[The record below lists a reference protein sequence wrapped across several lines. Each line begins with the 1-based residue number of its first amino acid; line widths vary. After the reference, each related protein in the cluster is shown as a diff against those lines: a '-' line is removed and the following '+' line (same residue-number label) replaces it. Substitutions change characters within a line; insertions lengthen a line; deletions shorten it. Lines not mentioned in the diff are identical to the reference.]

1 MKVAVLV
8 AIVLGSVLPAHAQQ
22 SARAA
27 AAPSVKP
34 DPIAEAYAQFMLAA
48 RLEDDDDIDG
58 AIAAYKRAMTL
69 DPKAADIVAALA
81 DLYLRHDR
89 APDAI
94 STAEQ
99 ALKVDPKNAE
109 ANRVLG
115 TVYAG
120 MVSETPRAGRQTQQQ
135 NLARAIEHLERA
147 AERPAGQG
155 FADAN
160 LRAMLARLY
169 MAAGTF
175 DKAIPLL
182 TDLVKQEPGWED
194 GAVLLV
200 QAYASSGRT
209 AEAIQWLELNAA
221 DNPDLLP
228 TLADF
233 YNRENRPGDAAA
245 VYERALQ
252 GNTRSFELR
261 LRYGSTLLNLDDEK
275 SAARARDVLREAVAL
290 QADNERALFLL
301 SQAERR
307 SGEIDAA
314 EATARRLIA
323 RNSKN
328 ARGYFALAEALEERG
343 RYQAVVD
350 AIAPA
355 LPGFRSGEQREM
367 ALGMLLPHLG
377 FSYQQ
382 LGQFDRAVETFE
394 EARKLAPQD
403 LAVAG
408 YLAQAHVAAKNYAA
422 AIEVARAARAQ
433 RPDNVRMARLEA
445 EALRHSGQ
453 GDQAIGLLE
462 DLLKKQADNPEAYV
476 ALAQAYSSTNRG
488 PQAVKVLQDAEIKFP
503 AEESIT
509 FELGATF
516 DKMKRYAD
524 AEAAFRKLIA
534 RDPENAA
541 ALNYLGY
548 MFAERGERLDESV
561 DLLKRALQ
569 IEPHNGS
576 FLDSIGWAYF
586 KSGKLDLAEENLRRA
601 ADQLPANS
609 VVQDHYGD
617 LLSRLGRHDAAIEA
631 WTRALEGDGD
641 SIDRGDIDRKIRSA
655 RQKLPRR

>member
-1 MKVAVLV
+1 MKVAVFLLV
-8 AIVLGSVLPAHAQQ
+8 LLGSVFPAHAQRT
-22 SARAA
+22 APGAA
-27 AAPSVKP
+27 QGVKP
-34 DPIAEAYAQFMLAA
+34 DPIGEAYAQFLLAA
-48 RLEDDDDIDG
+48 RHEDDDDIDG

-69 DPKAADIVAALA
+69 DPKAADVVAALA

-89 APDAI
+89 VPDAI

-99 ALKVDPKNAE
+99 ALKVDPKNTE

-115 TVYAG
+115 TIYAG
-120 MVSETPRAGRQTQQQ
+120 MVSDSPRAGRQTQQQ
-135 NLARAIEHLERA
+135 NLTRAIEHLERA
-147 AERPAGQG
+147 AERPVGQG
-155 FADAN
+155 YADAN

-175 DKAIPLL
+175 DRAIVLL
-182 TDLVKQEPGWED
+182 TDLVKQEPGWQD

-209 AEAIQWLELNAA
+209 EEAIRWLEQNAGS
-221 DNPDLLP
+221 NPELLP

-233 YNRENRPGDAAA
+233 YSRQNRWTDAATA
-245 VYERALQ
+245 YERALQ
-252 GNTRSFELR
+252 GNPRSFDLR

-275 SAARARDVLREAVAL
+275 NVARARDVLREAVAL
-290 QADNERALFLL
+290 QADSERALFLL

-307 SGEIDAA
+307 SGEIEAA

-323 RNSKN
+323 RNAKSP
-328 ARGYFALAEALEERG
+328 RGYFALAEALEERA

-350 AIAPA
+350 ALAPA
-355 LPGFRSGEQREM
+355 LAGFRTGEQRET

-382 LGQFDRAVETFE
+382 LGQFDKAIETFE
-394 EARKLAPQD
+394 EARKAAPQD
-403 LAVAG
+403 AAVAA
-408 YLAQAHVAAKNYAA
+408 YLVQAYLGAKNYSAA
-422 AIEVARAARAQ
+422 AAAARAARAQ
-433 RPDNVRMARLEA
+433 HPDDIRLARLEA
-445 EALRHSGQ
+445 AALRYAGNADQ
-453 GDQAIGLLE
+453 GIGLLE
-462 DLLKKQADNPEAYV
+462 ELLKKQPDNPEAHV
-476 ALAQAYSSTNRG
+476 ALAQAYAGANRG
-488 PQAVKVLQDAEIKFP
+488 PQAVKVLQDAELRFP

-516 DKMKRYAD
+516 DKIKRHAD

-534 RDPENAA
+534 RDPGNAA

-569 IEPHNGS
+569 IEPNNGS

-586 KSGKLDLAEENLRRA
+586 KSGKLDLAEQNLRRA
-601 ADQLPANS
+601 AEQLPANS

-617 LLSRLGRHDAAIEA
+617 VLGRLGRHDAAIEA
-631 WTRALEGDGD
+631 WSRALAGDGD
-641 SIDRGDIDRKIRSA
+641 SIDRSDIDKKIRSA
-655 RQKLPRR
+655 RQKLSRR